1 MTSQEFT
8 VLYTHQKMKKSK
20 TWQDGILRIR
30 TGGNKA
36 ILFDD
41 KGQCLESIFIK
52 SQVNAGDNLE
62 SERYLITVETVKLN
76 EKSSEDQPRKAETL
90 AVNRNVVKPRGPPL
104 RHLPVGLK
112 RKFTGFQGPRQVEK
126 KIPAKEDEEKTT
138 ILPLSKQCQGSF
150 PSKFYITSP
159 LFSMICK
166 KDADTNLS
174 TNFHEDVYTNSD
186 KEHMSFTSLVS
197 TPFLDTCKETEKGNA
212 DQSIVKPEYPLIT
225 EHTKTTSHV
234 AVSQN
239 IRSTAQIIAL
249 LKSKP
254 AQLCREQA
262 TSDVTESHSRFQTSE
277 NIDSLYNRK
286 NTTLPSFSGN
296 PDTGLIQNIQHQHFI
311 KEAGSDKREW
321 NAEMLLNSAEQPCD
335 KEVAGQRHDRKAN
348 NLSQDLQD
356 SFNTN
361 SCFLSESSISKMSNS
376 QFASSLSDI
385 SYSAS
390 PPESITL
397 ETNPSTCREHS
408 VTNGLIEDSSVKS
421 QNELQPRQNSEIVSS
436 DLELSADVALTGLE
450 VVKEELNTHGRDSGP
465 DEQVMEINFN
475 LLEAFDFSDTDDK
488 DLCERDVRE
497 LGEGAMLSQGPVCLK
512 GKDAAQTVELRLHS
526 SCGVMSHSKKEEVK
540 GLTFDR
546 ENDGNCYTG
555 GIPLLLCDNNGG
567 DIGRIAEHS
576 VSPTR
581 IETELLDDRNKIK
594 EINESQLNV
603 EAMTYKKDLDVC
615 AASTINDR
623 LIKNK
628 DSDLLPSGANINE
641 GHAKTNTLEKTESNS
656 CISSSRM
663 VSAMDRR
670 TEEDVLPLGCTKS
683 QYIDLEQFQGTSNDD
698 IKPGSPFLALLQKS
712 DTSCGSFK
720 YIAEDQQN
728 VFGISCKED
737 TVNSRSAIYLLGK
750 GHSSSEE
757 TEIGETEFENIEGI
771 NSLHEACE
779 GERIGMDC
787 LKCTAFVENSS
798 ELPDLV
804 NNIALLRALTEH
816 STALES
822 LQKMQENSSLLYE
835 AETSKEIFEPLVKD
849 EAVKQLTEMPY
860 SGSREISSCSYL
872 DSSGLTPLCVDNLLQ
887 KLEASSL
894 PTALGQGDSR
904 TFDCQP
910 KPVEFQGHRV
920 KGSATSEIMLRAPC
934 SQLGWH
940 QYPDIMESAAER
952 FLSPL
957 FSSNYI
963 LTDCRQSPHSR
974 NFHEDDTNFTGEGN
988 FQKKPNTIKES
999 IMDETPLALSVYSED
1014 PKRIMSGSSSHSDL
1028 VQMQWTSWEPCKMI
1042 SSVPLASSLNPESL
1056 ISPTSRNEETIE
1068 GIQEPLMDRILPTGT
1083 ELSECFF
1090 TQEESS
1096 YPEECNL
1103 SRFKPTV
1110 KARTPLVTVP
1120 ATGKIPD
1127 REVYLTDCEAVQ
1139 QSVGSSVVNLCNKSV
1154 VFPISAFGPEDRNY
1168 ETSVFEEYTEDGQR
1182 ESIQPMFPNVTS
1194 QYRQSKWLK
1203 YQNSAQCDLITQNS
1217 DDVEVTD
1224 DIWAENILGMP
1235 LGDTG
1240 ESQSSAM
1247 NKSPPGSV
1255 PLQTAKSMVGK
1266 RCANSKNRDLISERK
1281 LLSLHLSEAPIA
1293 EATQKV
1299 LSHLSSHTVTGEVQD
1314 ITVSELSFPNV
1325 DMVKYA
1331 NLPKRKVAIPTVFQ
1345 SHVHYKQI
1353 FTAALTE
1360 HLNIILF
1367 ELSQRLHK
1375 ALSKVDISFYTSL
1388 KDGQSESKESHV
1400 PLCDHM
1406 LPAKLVVVKK
1416 EGQNKGRLFYTCDAP
1431 KAEQCSFFKW
1441 IEEVNNPGQ
1450 IKSRPS
1456 VVLHDV
1462 KSIGAYLR
1470 SQKIS
1475 LYEGCQL
1482 LVRKAFEIQTKRFNK
1497 LKKFMNTH
1505 AKFDGD
1511 SKRKL
1516 YLKLSRKEHS
1526 SIYSKDDIWVVSKTL
1541 NFDPLDTFIA
1551 SSAFFGPSSNN
1562 EVELLPLKGYCPS
1575 NWQTNML
1582 VHALLVC
1589 NASGELTSLRNM
1601 EEYFN
1606 PSTLPLIPY
1615 LLKMNFDSE
1624 KATKKVNKRRFIPP
1638 ASNLKYTMMHGLV
1651 SPEITMGLARK
1662 MIQTFSLNPDQAM
1675 SLIQIAGMMTSHEN
1689 VKPAEEQQILPI
1701 TIIRGV
1707 FGAGKSYLL
1716 SVVILFLV
1724 QLFESSEAKE
1734 GQRPIP
1740 WKLLIASSTNVAVDR
1755 ILLGLLDLG
1764 FEGFIRVGSI
1774 RKIAK
1779 PILPYSLHAGSGNEN
1794 EQLKELLA
1802 LMKEDLTPVERIYVR
1817 KSIEQH
1823 KLGTNKAI
1831 LQQVKVVG
1839 VTCAACPFSCMNTLK
1854 FPVVVLDEC
1863 SQMTEPTS
1871 LLPIARFQC
1880 EKLVLVGDPKQL
1892 PPAIQGS
1899 DSVHEKGLEQ
1909 TLFDRLS
1916 LMGHKA
1922 ILLRTQYRCHPAI
1935 SAIANELFYE
1945 GSLING
1951 VSEEDR
1957 SPLLDWLPT
1966 LCFYSV
1972 NGMEQIERDNSFY
1985 NVAEAHFTVKL
1996 IQSLTA
2002 SGIEGSAIGVITLYK
2017 SQMCKVQNLLSGVHS
2032 EALET
2037 KAVQVSTVDAF
2048 QGAEKEII
2056 VLSCVRTRQ
2065 VGFIDSE
2072 KRMNVAL
2079 TRAKRHLLIVGNLAC
2094 LSKNKLWG
2102 RVIHHCKGWENGLQ
2116 HVSQCEQQLNNI
2128 LKCYLEKKNEEEKD
2142 KKKEK

>member
-1 MTSQEFT
+1 MASQEFT

-41 KGQCLESIFIK
+41 KGQCLESLFIK

-62 SERYLITVETVKLN
+62 SERYLITVEAVKLN
-76 EKSSEDQPRKAETL
+76 EKSSEDQPRKAETP
-90 AVNRNVVKPRGPPL
+90 AVNRNGVKPGGLPP

-126 KIPAKEDEEKTT
+126 KISAKEDEEKATL
-138 ILPLSKQCQGSF
+138 LPLSKQCQSSL

-159 LFSMICK
+159 LFSTVCK
-166 KDADTNLS
+166 KDADTNVS
-174 TNFHEDVYTNSD
+174 TSFHENVYTNND
-186 KEHMSFTSLVS
+186 KEHVSFTSLVS
-197 TPFLDTCKETEKGNA
+197 APFLETYKETEKSNS
-212 DQSIVKPEYPLIT
+212 DQSIVKPEYPLIS
-225 EHTKTTSHV
+225 EHTKATSRV

-254 AQLCREQA
+254 AHLCTEQ
-262 TSDVTESHSRFQTSE
+262 TISEVTECHSKFQTSE
-277 NIDSLYNRK
+277 NIDSFYNQK
-286 NTTLPSFSGN
+286 STTPPGFSGN
-296 PDTGLIQNIQHQHFI
+296 PGKGFTQNIQHQHST
-311 KEAGSDKREW
+311 KETGSDEREW
-321 NAEMLLNSAEQPCD
+321 NAEMLLNSAEQACD
-335 KEVAGQRHDRKAN
+335 KEVAGQRRDRKAN
-348 NLSQDLQD
+348 ILSQDLQD
-356 SFNTN
+356 PCNTKTLHPEKMCVCMNLTDSKRQCIWDCERCREPSFSRSDGVPKPLSINKCAASDHPN

-376 QFASSLSDI
+376 QCVPSLSDI

-390 PPESITL
+390 PAESIVL
-397 ETNPSTCREHS
+397 ETNLSTCRERS
-408 VTNGLIEDSSVKS
+408 VTNGLKEDSSSKS
-421 QNELQPRQNSEIVSS
+421 QNELQLRRNSETVSS
-436 DLELSADVALTGLE
+436 DLELSADVALTGHV
-450 VVKEELNTHGRDSGP
+450 VVKEELSTHGRDSGP
-465 DEQVMEINFN
+465 EEEVMEVNFN
-475 LLEAFDFSDTDDK
+475 LLEAFDFNDTDNRE
-488 DLCERDVRE
+488 LCERDVKE
-497 LGEGAMLSQGPVCLK
+497 LGEGDMLSQGPVCLK
-512 GKDAAQTVELRLHS
+512 GKDAAQTVELRLR
-526 SCGVMSHSKKEEVK
+526 SCCEVTPHSKKEEVR

-546 ENDGNCYTG
+546 GNDGNHCPG
-555 GIPLLLCDNNGG
+555 GVPLPLCDSGIG
-567 DIGRIAEHS
+567 DIGRTAEDF
-576 VSPTR
+576 VSPAR
-581 IETELLDDRNKIK
+581 IEMELLDDINKIK
-594 EINESQLNV
+594 QINESQLNI
-603 EAMTYKKDLDVC
+603 EAKTHKKDLNDC
-615 AASTINDR
+615 AAHTVNDR
-623 LIKNK
+623 LSINSQG
-628 DSDLLPSGANINE
+628 SDVLPGGTNVNE
-641 GHAKTNTLEKTESNS
+641 GHARTSMFEKTESNS
-656 CISSSRM
+656 RILTSRM
-663 VSAMDRR
+663 ISAMDKR
-670 TEEDVLPLGCTKS
+670 TEDDVLQLGCTKS
-683 QYIDLEQFQGTSNDD
+683 QDIDLEHFQGTSNDD
-698 IKPGSPFLALLQKS
+698 IKPGSPFLALLQNS
-712 DTSCGSFK
+712 DTSCSSFR
-720 YIAEDQQN
+720 YIAEHQQN

-737 TVNSRSAIYLLGK
+737 PVISTSAVCLLGK
-750 GHSSSEE
+750 GCSSSEE
-757 TEIGETEFENIEGI
+757 TEIGETEFENIGSI

-779 GERIGMDC
+779 GERIGTDC
-787 LKCTAFVENSS
+787 LKCTAFVEKSS

-822 LQKMQENSSLLYE
+822 LQKMQENSSLLLCE
-835 AETSKEIFEPLVKD
+835 AKTSKEIFETLVKD
-849 EAVKQLTEMPY
+849 EAIKQLTEMPY
-860 SGSREISSCSYL
+860 SGCTEASSCSYV
-872 DSSGLTPLCVDNLLQ
+872 DSSGLTVTYPLCVDNILQ
-887 KLEASSL
+887 KHEASVL
-894 PTALGQGDSR
+894 PTAPGQGDSR
-904 TFDCQP
+904 TSDCQP
-910 KPVEFQGHRV
+910 KV
-920 KGSATSEIMLRAPC
+920 
-934 SQLGWH
+934 
-940 QYPDIMESAAER
+940 
-952 FLSPL
+952 
-957 FSSNYI
+957 
-963 LTDCRQSPHSR
+963 
-974 NFHEDDTNFTGEGN
+974 
-988 FQKKPNTIKES
+988 
-999 IMDETPLALSVYSED
+999 
-1014 PKRIMSGSSSHSDL
+1014 
-1028 VQMQWTSWEPCKMI
+1028 I
-1042 SSVPLASSLNPESL
+1042 SSVQLASSLSPDSP
-1056 ISPTSRNEETIE
+1056 ISPTSRNDETLKD
-1068 GIQEPLMDRILPTGT
+1068 IQETVTDRISRGT

-1090 TQEESS
+1090 TREESS

-1110 KARTPLVTVP
+1110 KTRTPLVTVP
-1120 ATGKIPD
+1120 TTEKIPD
-1127 REVYLTDCEAVQ
+1127 AEVYLTDGEEVQ
-1139 QSVGSSVVNLCNKSV
+1139 QSFGSSAVNLCNKSA
-1154 VFPISAFGPEDRNY
+1154 VFPVSDFGLEDRNY
-1168 ETSVFEEYTEDGQR
+1168 ETSVFEDYTADGQR
-1182 ESIQPMFPNVTS
+1182 ESIQPVFPNVTS

-1224 DIWAENILGMP
+1224 DIWTENILGMP

-1247 NKSPPGSV
+1247 TKSPPGSV
-1255 PLQTAKSMVGK
+1255 PLQTAKSTVGK
-1266 RCANSKNRDLISERK
+1266 HCAKSRNRDLISERK
-1281 LLSLHLSEAPIA
+1281 LLSLHLSQAPLA

-1299 LSHLSSHTVTGEVQD
+1299 LSHLSCRTVTGEVQD
-1314 ITVSELSFPNV
+1314 LTVSELSFPNV
-1325 DMVKYA
+1325 DKVKYA
-1331 NLPKRKVAIPTVFQ
+1331 NLPKRNIAIPTVFQ

-1388 KDGQSESKESHV
+1388 KDEQSESKESRV

-1406 LPAKLVVVKK
+1406 HPAKLVVVKK
-1416 EGQNKGRLFYTCDAP
+1416 EGQNKGRLFYSCDAP

-1441 IEEVNNPGQ
+1441 LEEVNPGQ

-1456 VVLHDV
+1456 IVLHDV
-1462 KSIGAYLR
+1462 KSVGAYLR

-1482 LVRKAFEIQTKRFNK
+1482 LVRKAFEIQTKQLNK
-1497 LKKFMNTH
+1497 LKKFTNAQ

-1516 YLKLSRKEHS
+1516 YLKLSRREHS

-1541 NFDPLDTFIA
+1541 NFAPLDTFIA

-1615 LLKMNFDSE
+1615 LLKMNFDSG
-1624 KATKKVNKRRFIPP
+1624 KAPKKVNKRRFTPP
-1638 ASNLKYTMMHGLV
+1638 ASNLKRTMMYGLV
-1651 SPEITMGLARK
+1651 SPEITIGLARK
-1662 MIQTFSLNPDQAM
+1662 MIQTFSLNPDQAT
-1675 SLIQIAGMMTSHEN
+1675 SLIQIAGMMTSPEN
-1689 VKPAEEQQILPI
+1689 VKPVEEQQIFPI

-1724 QLFESSEAKE
+1724 QLFESSEAKD
-1734 GQRPIP
+1734 GPRPIP

-1764 FEGFIRVGSI
+1764 FEDFIRVGSV

-1802 LMKEDLTPVERIYVR
+1802 LMKEDLTPAERIYVK

-1839 VTCAACPFSCMNTLK
+1839 VTCAACPFPCMKTLK

-1863 SQMTEPTS
+1863 SQMTEPAS

-1892 PPAIQGS
+1892 PPTIQGS

-1972 NGMEQIERDNSFY
+1972 NGIEQIERDNSFY
-1985 NVAEAHFTVKL
+1985 NMAEAHFAVKL
-1996 IQSLTA
+1996 IQSLIA
-2002 SGIEGSAIGVITLYK
+2002 SGIEGFAIGVITLYK
-2017 SQMCKVQNLLSGVHS
+2017 SQMCKIQNLLSGVRS
-2032 EALET
+2032 EALEI

-2048 QGAEKEII
+2048 QGAEKEVI

-2128 LKCYLEKKNEEEKD
+2128 LKCYLEKKKEEEKD